1 MRCAIYARYSSDSQR
16 EASIEDQVRVCRA
29 RAEREGWSV
38 AGIYADYAISG
49 TSASRPRYQQLLA
62 DAKAGRFEV
71 ILAEALDRI
80 SRDQEHIAGFHKQAS
95 FAGVRVVTLAEG
107 DISELHVGLKGTM
120 SALFLKDLAQKTHR
134 GLEGRVRAGH
144 SAGGISYGYEVVR
157 QLDERGEPLRGRRAI
172 KPAEAAVVRRIF
184 SLFADGHSPIAVA
197 RLLNAERIPGPEG
210 RAWRDTTIRGH
221 ALRGTGILRNE
232 LYIGRLIWNRMRFLR
247 DPLTGK
253 RVSRM
258 NPAAEWVTEEV
269 PDLRIID
276 QPLWDRVQT
285 RLDEIR
291 AAAGADDPDRPRYWE
306 HRRAQHVL
314 TGKVFCGCCGGGFT
328 NVGRDYLACSAAR
341 RQGMCGNRA
350 AIRRQKL
357 DDLVLDALRTRLMQ
371 PELVA
376 EFIREFTTEWNR
388 LLAEHGSNRA
398 PRERELA
405 QVQRKLAG
413 LIDAITDGLRAP
425 GLQRKLD
432 ELEARR
438 AALEVELQAPP
449 PSPARLPPNLAEVYR
464 DRVANLHE
472 ALNAD
477 PVGREALEIVR
488 GLIERIE
495 VHPAAG
501 GGMEIEVAG
510 ELAAMVRLGTTEP
523 VARVPAGEPGPDLFV
538 RSVKVVA
545 GTGNLRQLTLRPV
558 AC

>member
-1 MRCAIYARYSSDSQR
+1 MRCAIYARYSSDSPR

-29 RAEREGWSV
+29 RAEREGWGV

-144 SAGGISYGYEVVR
+144 SAGGISYEYEVVR
-157 QLDERGEPLRGRRAI
+157 QLDARGEPLRGRRAI

-291 AAAGADDPDRPRYWE
+291 
-306 HRRAQHVL
+306 
-314 TGKVFCGCCGGGFT
+314 
-328 NVGRDYLACSAAR
+328 
-341 RQGMCGNRA
+341 
-350 AIRRQKL
+350 
-357 DDLVLDALRTRLMQ
+357 
-371 PELVA
+371 
-376 EFIREFTTEWNR
+376 
-388 LLAEHGSNRA
+388 
-398 PRERELA
+398 
-405 QVQRKLAG
+405 
-413 LIDAITDGLRAP
+413 
-425 GLQRKLD
+425 
-432 ELEARR
+432 
-438 AALEVELQAPP
+438 
-449 PSPARLPPNLAEVYR
+449 
-464 DRVANLHE
+464 
-472 ALNAD
+472 
-477 PVGREALEIVR
+477 
-488 GLIERIE
+488 
-495 VHPAAG
+495 
-501 GGMEIEVAG
+501 
-510 ELAAMVRLGTTEP
+510 
-523 VARVPAGEPGPDLFV
+523 VARQSG
-538 RSVKVVA
+538 
-545 GTGNLRQLTLRPV
+545 
-558 AC
+558 